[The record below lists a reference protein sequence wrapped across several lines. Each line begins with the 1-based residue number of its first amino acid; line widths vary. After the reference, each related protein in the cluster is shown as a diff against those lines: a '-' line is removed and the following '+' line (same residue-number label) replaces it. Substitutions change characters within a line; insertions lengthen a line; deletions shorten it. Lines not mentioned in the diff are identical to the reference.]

1 MRAAIAA
8 LSLALLPL
16 TAPALAEDAE
26 GQITKVDQESMTIT
40 LQDGSTYKLPP
51 EMDVSGISDGM
62 QVVLAYQVE
71 DDGDRQITDMFLPQ
85 E

>member
-1 MRAAIAA
+1 MRAITAA
-8 LSLALLPL
+8 LSLALLA
-16 TAPALAEDAE
+16 APALAEDAE
-26 GQITKVDQESMTIT
+26 GQITAVDEQDMTIT

-62 QVVLAYQVE
+62 QVVLAYQID
-71 DDGDRQITDMFLPQ
+71 DDGERQITDMFLPP